1 MIKLIKSKKGII
13 NSLIHMKIVRF
24 KTNIN
29 CDGCIK
35 SVVPFLNEVDTIDFW
50 KVDTK
55 KANKILEVNL
65 DNDDIKI
72 VIETVKKAGFTID
85 II

>member
-1 MIKLIKSKKGII
+1 MKLENNQKG
-13 NSLIHMKIVRF
+13 STYFRTRH
-24 KTNIN
+24 

>member
-1 MIKLIKSKKGII
+1 MKWIQLI
-13 NSLIHMKIVRF
+13 
-24 KTNIN
+24 
-29 CDGCIK
+29 
-35 SVVPFLNEVDTIDFW
+35 FW

-65 DNDDIKI
+65 DNDDVKI